1 MANASVQTA
10 GECCAIS
17 TTSRMASTY
26 SSSCSEVAISGGA
39 AFRTM
44 KLLPQ
49 ICVRM
54 PFSRASARLQ
64 SVRTWREASVGV
76 CVFKHVGNQQ
86 THGACVMHGL
96 GLVPGALA
104 GQNPGG
110 FLAGE
115 PFILGIGGPP
125 HCRQQGTIGV
135 CC

>member
-1 MANASVQTA
+1 MANASVQNA
-10 GECCAIS
+10 GEFCAIS

-26 SSSCSEVAISGGA
+26 SSSCSEVTISGGA

-54 PFSRASARLQ
+54 PFSRTSARLQ

-86 THGACVMHGL
+86 THGACVMLGL
-96 GLVPGALA
+96 GLVPGALE
-104 GQNPGG
+104 GQNRIHPVT
-110 FLAGE
+110 LA
-115 PFILGIGGPP
+115 FWA
-125 HCRQQGTIGV
+125 
-135 CC
+135 